1 MTEAIWRSV
10 ELYRGG
16 VAALIDEAVNGLQ
29 AWLDEGAEGQRLG
42 EQQVGER
49 IVELTLE
56 AKQLD
61 ELAQRLEWILPAA
74 AGRCH
79 STSPRGG
86 ADRAL
91 RREVQELEGMW

>member
-74 AGRCH
+74 AD
-79 STSPRGG
+79 PRLGQVSH
-86 ADRAL
+86 ARSRRRAVVPWAA
-91 RREVQELEGMW
+91 RRFAK